1 MSLLAV
7 AIILGSAAGGGFALS
22 LLFTAIARRVA
33 PRFGYVD
40 HPGGHKSHVA
50 PTPYG
55 GGVAMFFAAWLPAA
69 AGLAVVSF
77 ADPEWI
83 KATFGEAVGV
93 YVAGLGLRMG
103 PAWVILGGGL
113 VLHGMGLLDDFRP
126 LGALPKLLVIA
137 AVAAMVATLGDVR
150 IADFAG
156 RPIAIAVTIVW
167 LGVIINAMN
176 FLDNMDGLSAGIG
189 CICAAVFV
197 ACGLLA
203 PVPQVLVPAMAS
215 LFCGAM
221 LGFLVFNFPPA
232 KIFMGDAGSLLIGYM
247 LGVISIM
254 TTYYRSGQGGGDA
267 TDAAAAGAAASGAGG
282 GSPYALA
289 IPLVVLAV
297 PLYDFVSVMVIRISE
312 GRNPMRGDQRHFSHR
327 LVERGLSRRAAVL
340 TIYLAT
346 ATTGLAATLLP
357 SASLRETITIGVL
370 VVAVLWI
377 VAILE
382 SPLRRKPG
390 TL

>member
-1 MSLLAV
+1 MDARAV
-7 AIILGSAAGGGFALS
+7 AIILAVTAGGAFALS
-22 LLFTAIARRVA
+22 LLSTAIARRVA

-40 HPGGHKSHVA
+40 HPGGHKSHLA

-55 GGVAMFFAAWLPAA
+55 GGVAMFLAAWLPAA

-77 ADPEWI
+77 ADPAWI
-83 KATFGEAVGV
+83 KDTFGESVGV
-93 YVAGLGLRMG
+93 YIAGLALRTG
-103 PAWVILGGGL
+103 PAWVILAGGL
-113 VLHGMGLLDDFRP
+113 ALHLMGLLDDFRP
-126 LGALPKLLVIA
+126 LGAMPKLVVIA
-137 AVAAMVATLGDVR
+137 AVAAAVATWGGVR
-150 IADFAG
+150 IGEFAG
-156 RPIAIAVTIVW
+156 GPISILLTVVW

-203 PVPQVLVPAMAS
+203 PEPQVLVPAMAS

-232 KIFMGDAGSLLIGYM
+232 RIFMGDAGSLLIGYM

-254 TTYYRSGQGGGDA
+254 TTYYRSGQGGGEA
-267 TDAAAAGAAASGAGG
+267 ADAAASTAVAGS

-297 PLYDFVSVMVIRISE
+297 PLYDFISVMVIRISE

-370 VVAVLWI
+370 VAAVLWI

-382 SPLRRKPG
+382 SPLRRKPEA
-390 TL
+390 T